1 MSSIEKYSENPF
13 DEIKRVDDQGEHWS
27 ARDLQPL
34 LGYSKWQDF
43 ESAISRARAAA
54 ANTGTNVDSAF
65 VQVTQLMDVGN
76 LGTRERMDYRLTRYA
91 CYLIAMNGD
100 PRKPEVAADQAYFAV
115 KTREAEIVQQQIPQ
129 TYAEALRAA
138 ASAWEAHEIAREQI
152 KELEP
157 RAAGANASEETRD
170 GQPVW
175 DLREAVGARLG
186 TKPVNTYKVL
196 AFIGAVTSSGEGSNR
211 KHFPTS
217 DWEDLLVN
225 DVNKIPSPDGRVY
238 EYPGTLLVRAGKQ
251 IEFLD
256 RVESTYASKL

>member
-1 MSSIEKYSENPF
+1 MGEIEKFSENPF
-13 DEIKRVDDQGEHWS
+13 DEIKRVDDQGEYWS

-34 LGYSKWQDF
+34 LGYAEWRKF
-43 ESAISRARAAA
+43 ENAIDRARQAAINSHGVSAGQSMFVGA
-54 ANTGTNVDSAF
+54 AKHVSRGF
-65 VQVTQLMDVGN
+65 GGVQKQA
-76 LGTRERMDYRLTRYA
+76 DYRLTRYA
-91 CYLIAMNGD
+91 CYLVAMNGD
-100 PRKPEVAADQAYFAV
+100 PRKPEVAAAQAYFAV

-138 ASAWEAHEIAREQI
+138 ASAWEQI
-152 KELEP
+152 EKLEP
-157 RAAGANASEETRD
+157 RAVGANASEEARD

-211 KHFPTS
+211 KYFPTS

-225 DVNKIPSPDGRVY
+225 DVNKISSSDGKVY

-251 IEFLD
+251 IEFLN
-256 RVESTYASKL
+256 RVESAYASKL

>member
-1 MSSIEKYSENPF
+1 MGEIEKFNENPF
-13 DEIKRVDDQGEHWS
+13 DEIKHVDERGEYWS

-34 LGYSKWQDF
+34 LGYEQWRRF
-43 ESAISRARAAA
+43 EDAVERAKTAMVNTQGETAAQH
-54 ANTGTNVDSAF
+54 AF
-65 VQVTQLMDVGN
+65 AQVTQLVNVGN
-76 LGTRERMDYRLTRYA
+76 LGVNERRDYRLTRYA
-91 CYLIAMNGD
+91 CYLVAMNGD
-100 PRKPEVAADQAYFAV
+100 PRKPEVAAAQAYFAV
-115 KTREAEIVQQQIPQ
+115 KTREAEVVQQQIPQ

-138 ASAWEAHEIAREQI
+138 ASAWEQI
-152 KELEP
+152 EKLEP
-157 RAAGANASEETRD
+157 RAVGANASEEARD

-211 KHFPTS
+211 KYFPTS

-225 DVNKIPSPDGRVY
+225 DVNKISSPDGKVY

-251 IEFLD
+251 IEFLN
-256 RVESTYASKL
+256 RVESAYASKL

>member
-1 MSSIEKYSENPF
+1 MGEIEKFSENPF

-76 LGTRERMDYRLTRYA
+76 LGTRERRDYRLTRYA

-100 PRKPEVAADQAYFAV
+100 PRKPEVAAAQAYFAV

-138 ASAWEAHEIAREQI
+138 ASAWEQI
-152 KELEP
+152 EKLEP
-157 RAAGANASEETRD
+157 RAVGANASEEARD

-211 KHFPTS
+211 KYFPTS

-225 DVNKIPSPDGRVY
+225 DVNKISSPDGKVY

-251 IEFLD
+251 IEFLN
-256 RVESTYASKL
+256 RVESAYASKL

>member
-1 MSSIEKYSENPF
+1 MGEIEKFSENPF
-13 DEIKRVDDQGEHWS
+13 DEIKRVDDQGEYWY

-34 LGYSKWQDF
+34 LGYARFDDF
-43 ESAISRARAAA
+43 KPAIDRACNTMENTGVSAGQHIRQERRARMVKAGFGER
-54 ANTGTNVDSAF
+54 TVDF
-65 VQVTQLMDVGN
+65 G
-76 LGTRERMDYRLTRYA
+76 DYRLTRYA

-100 PRKPEVAADQAYFAV
+100 PRKPEVAAAQAYFAV
-115 KTREAEIVQQQIPQ
+115 KTREAEVVQQQIPQ

-138 ASAWEAHEIAREQI
+138 ASAWEQI
-152 KELEP
+152 EKLEP
-157 RAAGANASEETRD
+157 RAVGANASEEARD

-211 KHFPTS
+211 KYFPTS

-225 DVNKIPSPDGRVY
+225 DVNKISSPDGKVY

-251 IEFLD
+251 IEFLN
-256 RVESTYASKL
+256 RVESAYASKL